1 MRFDPTITQD
11 ETLARLT
18 RHAVETWGEER
29 ATELQS
35 SLETVA
41 RSLAIVAQVPLD
53 PTDVE
58 P

>member
-1 MRFDPTITQD
+1 MRLDPTLTHE

-18 RHAVETWGEER
+18 REAVETWGDER
-29 ATELQS
+29 ATELRS
-35 SLETVA
+35 SLETAA
-41 RSLAIVAQVPLD
+41 RSLAIVAQVALD